1 MEIVEESIRIF
12 WQFIRADKNC
22 SSMMVK
28 GKKGIQ
34 HQELI
39 KDLGDLELLME
50 VQESLG
56 KVNY

>member
-1 MEIVEESIRIF
+1 
-12 WQFIRADKNC
+12 
-22 SSMMVK
+22 MVK